1 MFLCEESARHREKF
15 KDERKSYALVR
26 CMAAGTNLRVRCN
39 KNSAIQ
45 YEIVVHFVANG
56 TNIICQFFF
65 CLYRPMKPAAPAKII
80 STQPFKCQMRLT
92 LSKNH
97 DIDDDVDDFIRLK
110 SNGKRSD
117 FSHME
122 IQCMLSSVLC
132 IFIRSGIL
140 LHPQMDKK
148 NYQSLHLELVTKT
161 YMPWLTP

>member
-1 MFLCEESARHREKF
+1 MHSLGVRLLVPTYEYAVTKILPYNTKLSFILQRMEQI
-15 KDERKSYALVR
+15 SYA
-26 CMAAGTNLRVRCN
+26 
-39 KNSAIQ
+39 S
-45 YEIVVHFVANG
+45 
-56 TNIICQFFF
+56 FFF

-80 STQPFKCQMRLT
+80 STQAFKCQMRLT